1 LKPLFLFI
9 VSAIILT
16 ATAAAFPDLLLNP
29 GPLMN
34 GHRAFKNECL
44 NCHKPFSGAAS
55 LQCISCHKQSTIGIK
70 SVAGAPLPKESSKVL
85 FHKGVTSNSCINCH
99 NDHKG
104 TEAAKAVKPFMHAAL
119 SSALQKE
126 CINCH
131 KNQKPEDGLHRSATE
146 NCSTCHTRTQWKPAT
161 FDHNQL
167 TASNGKECI
176 TCHKA
181 EQPNDNLHPLPEVDC
196 ATCHNTSTWKPAT
209 YDHSKYF
216 LLDGDHQASCAT
228 CHTDPADFKKYTC
241 YNCHEHSPSK
251 IADEHRE
258 EGIYNYQN
266 CIKCHRNGSDG
277 EREGGPGGERENEGG
292 DDD

>member
-1 LKPLFLFI
+1 LKYLFLFI
-9 VSAIILT
+9 ASAIILT
-16 ATAAAFPDLLLNP
+16 ATATAFPDLLLNP
-29 GPLMN
+29 GPLMK
-34 GHRAFKNECL
+34 GHQAFKNECL
-44 NCHKPFSGAAS
+44 SCHKPFNGAVS
-55 LQCISCHKQSTIGIK
+55 LQCISCHKQSLIGIK
-70 SVAGAPLPKESSKVL
+70 TVAGVPLPKQSSKVL
-85 FHKGVTSNSCINCH
+85 FHKGVTSRSCINCH

-104 TEAAKAVKPFMHAAL
+104 TETAKTVKPFMHAAL

-181 EQPNDNLHPLPEVDC
+181 DQPIDNLHPLPKVDC
-196 ATCHNTSTWKPAT
+196 ATCHTSTAWKPAT

-216 LLDGDHQASCAT
+216 RLDGDHLAACST
-228 CHTDPADFKKYTC
+228 CHTEPNNFKKYTC

-251 IADEHRE
+251 IADEHLE

-266 CIKCHRNGSDG
+266 CIKCHRNGSEG
-277 EREGGPGGERENEGG
+277 EREGGYGGDRENEGG